1 MRFNKI
7 LVQAD
12 MLMAMEEYPD
22 AVTKLNLLTEKI
34 NVFII
39 TFYRSQFLKL
49 NQKPYDKKI

>member
-12 MLMAMEEYPD
+12 ELMAMEEYPD

>member
-12 MLMAMEEYPD
+12 KLMAMEEYPD

>member
-7 LVQAD
+7 LIQAD
-12 MLMAMEEYPD
+12 QLMAKEEYAD

>member
-12 MLMAMEEYPD
+12 KLIAMEEYPD
-22 AVTKLNLLTEKI
+22 AVTKLNLLTQKI

-39 TFYRSQFLKL
+39 TFYRIQFLKL